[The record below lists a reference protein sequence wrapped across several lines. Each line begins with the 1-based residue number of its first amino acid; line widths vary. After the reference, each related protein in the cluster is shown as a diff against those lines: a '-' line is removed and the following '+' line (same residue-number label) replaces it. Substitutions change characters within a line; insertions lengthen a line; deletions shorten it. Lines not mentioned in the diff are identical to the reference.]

1 MKKKLLA
8 VTLSMVMCFAV
19 TACGEK
25 ETEATVETTESVVE
39 TIEESDIV
47 EESVIGEETTV
58 EESTEVET
66 ATEES
71 TEATEST
78 EESTEASDEAAVPQI
93 SVEVPEGFEEQSEGV
108 YMNMEDGANIMYIT
122 YEGAGG
128 EFPEEDAFVEEFKAS
143 LADEAEVTVDTYEK
157 TTVCGYD
164 ALRISMTFNMDGT
177 TGTQTQIMITSDTF
191 YGIVAF
197 TQQGDAWTDTFEECI
212 KTITIE

>member
-66 ATEES
+66 A
-71 TEATEST
+71 T